1 MKAAVVIARIL
12 LGAPLIVFGLNG
24 FLNFMEPPGDFS
36 PEALAFLEA
45 LADSQYLMPLKSG
58 VEVASGVMILTGLFL
73 PLGLTLFAP
82 ILVNIVGFH
91 LYLDDPVNGVMG
103 YVMLLL
109 ELFLAWAY
117 LPSYRGVLATLGRTR
132 FSDRD

>member
-24 FLNFMEPPGDFS
+24 FLNFLGQQGDFS
-36 PEALAFLEA
+36 PQASAFLTA
-45 LADSQYLMPLKSG
+45 LKDSQYLLPLKSG
-58 VEVASGVMILTGLFL
+58 VEVVSGVMILTGLFL

-91 LYLDDPVNGVMG
+91 LYLDDPVKGVLG
-103 YVMLLL
+103 YAMLLL
-109 ELFLAWAY
+109 ELFLVWAY
-117 LPSYRGVLATLGRTR
+117 APSYRGVLAALGRSR

>member
-24 FLNFMEPPGDFS
+24 FLNFLGQPPEFT
-36 PEALAFLEA
+36 PEAGAFLTA
-45 LADSQYLMPLKSG
+45 LENSQYLLPLKSG

-91 LYLDDPVNGVMG
+91 LYLDDPIKGVVG
-103 YVMLLL
+103 YAMLLL
-109 ELFLAWAY
+109 ELFLVWAY
-117 LPSYRGVLATLGRTR
+117 APSYRGVLSALGRSR

>member
-1 MKAAVVIARIL
+1 MKAAVLTARVL

-24 FLNFMEPPGDFS
+24 FLNFLEPPGDMS
-36 PEALAFLEA
+36 PEAGAFITA
-45 LADSQYLMPLKSG
+45 LGNSEYLLPLKSG

-91 LYLDDPVNGVMG
+91 LYLDDPVKGVVG
-103 YVMLLL
+103 YVMVLL
-109 ELFLAWAY
+109 ELFLVWAY
-117 LPSYRGVLATLGRTR
+117 APSFRGVLAALGRSR
-132 FSDRD
+132 FSDRE